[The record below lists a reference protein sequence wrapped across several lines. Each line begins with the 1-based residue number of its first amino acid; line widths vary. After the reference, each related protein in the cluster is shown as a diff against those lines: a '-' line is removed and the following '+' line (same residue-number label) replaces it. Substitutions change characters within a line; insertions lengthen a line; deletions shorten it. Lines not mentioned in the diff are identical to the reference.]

1 VTTFSVIIPTRD
13 RAPVLFRAIDSVL
26 AQTFPD
32 FEVIVVDDGSRDDTP
47 LLAGVRSDPRVRY
60 LRQEPQGVAVARNAG
75 SSHAQGRYL
84 VFLDSDDEADT
95 RWLAGFADS
104 IGGADPAVVC
114 CGVIGHGGPDRIEIP
129 RNLGPAFGDQHGLFL
144 AGSFAVRRDLFWLVG
159 GYAPIP
165 YSENTELGLRL
176 ASTCASAGWPIRC
189 VEEVLVI
196 VHEDPIETY
205 EKNMARLEGTR
216 YVLAHHTEK
225 LARNPVELA
234 NYRAVAGVCAARLG
248 RLGDARR
255 WFAQA
260 SSSNPWRARNHA
272 RLLVSLLPPV
282 ARRVWALSPAAE
294 GTRSG
299 PARSDVRR

>member
-1 VTTFSVIIPTRD
+1 
-13 RAPVLFRAIDSVL
+13 
-26 AQTFPD
+26 
-32 FEVIVVDDGSRDDTP
+32 VVF
-47 LLAGVRSDPRVRY
+47 V
-60 LRQEPQGVAVARNAG
+60 
-75 SSHAQGRYL
+75 
-84 VFLDSDDEADT
+84 DSDDEADS
-95 RWLAGFADS
+95 RWLDGFAHA
-104 IGGADPAVVC
+104 IHGTDPAVVC

-129 RNLGPAFGDQHGLFL
+129 RNLGPAFGDQRGLFL
-144 AGSFAVRRDLFWLVG
+144 AGSFAVRRDVFWLVG

-176 ASTCASAGWPIRC
+176 ASTCASAGWPIPC
-189 VEEVLVI
+189 IEEVLVI

-205 EKNMARLEGTR
+205 EKNMARLEGAR

-234 NYRAVAGVCAARLG
+234 SYRAVAGVCAARLG
-248 RLGDARR
+248 RLGDARS
-255 WFAQA
+255 WFARA
-260 SSSNPWRARNHA
+260 SRSNPWRARNHV
-272 RLLVSLLPPV
+272 RLMVSLLPPV